1 MKSREGLKNIK
12 KRRTERSDT
21 AVASAAITATF
32 LSFLPSF
39 SLFVPQQPPALH
51 VVIVVREGDTAKA
64 IRKNLF
70 LIPKT
75 P

>member
-1 MKSREGLKNIK
+1 MKSREELKNK
-12 KRRTERSDT
+12 KKGRTERSDT

-32 LSFLPSF
+32 LSILSPFFFPIRS
-39 SLFVPQQPPALH
+39 STTAGSTRCDCCAGGTQPN
-51 VVIVVREGDTAKA
+51 ET
-64 IRKNLF
+64 KNLF